1 MITSKAVITI
11 THNDG
16 KLELDCT
23 FTPTVNADTSYDDH
37 PAAFAALRMM
47 RALRGDAG
55 PEELEVYDDD
65 EEEWLDDE

>member
-1 MITSKAVITI
+1 MSMSKAVITI

-23 FTPTVNADTSYDDH
+23 FTPAATADMSYDEH

-47 RALRGDAG
+47 QALKGEGD
-55 PEELEVYDDD
+55 PEELEVYDD
-65 EEEWLDDE
+65 EEVWLDDE